1 MFNDKL
7 LRKHVHAIIL
17 IIIFLSVMISVS
29 KSFYIRR
36 VPDTRPIPDGYEH
49 GHKIL
54 PAGIVTGG
62 HE

>member
-17 IIIFLSVMISVS
+17 IIIFLSTMRSAS

-36 VPDTRPIPDGYEH
+36 VPDTRLIPDGYGH

-54 PAGIVTGG
+54 PAGIVSGG

>member
-1 MFNDKL
+1 
-7 LRKHVHAIIL
+7 VHAIIL
-17 IIIFLSVMISVS
+17 IIIFLSSIRSVS

-36 VPDTRPIPDGYEH
+36 VPDTRPIPDRYGH

-54 PAGIVTGG
+54 PAGIVVGG